1 MKLSLDVK
9 EPSSKE
15 WLQAVLADFD
25 TFLQDHASC
34 ERKASSMA
42 MSLVSK
48 YPDRTAIIQELIDTA
63 LEELEHFKLVYEL
76 MRKRGLELKSEMK
89 KDEYVNRLLQQ
100 VRTGREERFMD
111 RLLLGS
117 VLEMRGAERFRL
129 IEEALPEGEVKRFYK
144 MLWTSEAKHGNI
156 FVKFALHYFPEKEV
170 YERLEFFMEREAEII
185 RELPPAPALH

>member
-9 EPSSKE
+9 EPSSDA
-15 WLQAVLADFD
+15 WLKAVLNDFD

-34 ERKASSMA
+34 ERKASSLA

-63 LEELEHFKLVYEL
+63 LEELEHFKKVYEL
-76 MRKRGLELKSEMK
+76 MHQRGLELRSVMK
-89 KDEYVNRLLQQ
+89 KDAYVNELLGY

-129 IEEALPEGEVKRFYK
+129 IEEALPEGDMKRFYK

-156 FVKFALHYFPEKEV
+156 FVKFALTYFPEKEV
-170 YERLEFFMEREAEII
+170 YERLEFLMEQEAAII
-185 RELPPAPALH
+185 RNLPPAPTLH